1 MVTNLILEQATSSVR
16 TLCGPENSPTGNVKK
31 ITSKPSA
38 MEVRCSNR
46 NIGRKRV
53 GYLEGGGGK
62 EGETSKKGFR
72 PPQVRTTL
80 VLRHCAVYVAFGRIW
95 GGQCVSPIVF
105 YEEVDSRGRQ
115 SSCSNGFP

>member
-72 PPQVRTTL
+72 PLQVRTTL
-80 VLRHCAVYVAFGRIW
+80 VLRRRTVYVAFGRIW
-95 GGQCVSPIVF
+95 GSQYMSLVAF
-105 YEEVDSRGRQ
+105 YEEMDSHGRQ